1 MSICVCHQ
9 YTSTIPAQLADKVQ
23 GPVETDLVSSAYLQK
38 EKIVCLHSAEKILV
52 SLNNVEPIIKAGSTN
67 DIGSIHQTVL
77 QLGFISYIPK
87 G

>member
-38 EKIVCLHSAEKILV
+38 KIVCLHSAEKILV